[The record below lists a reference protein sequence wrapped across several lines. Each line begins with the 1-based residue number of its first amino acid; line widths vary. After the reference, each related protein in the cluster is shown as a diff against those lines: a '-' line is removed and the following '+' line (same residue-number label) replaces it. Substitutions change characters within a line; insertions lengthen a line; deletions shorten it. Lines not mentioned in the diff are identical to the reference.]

1 MSFSKPTLN
10 IKTSAFLFC
19 CLLISLLLADL
30 KLQAQ
35 NGFKADDINGEWW
48 TPDNDGRMIFFR
60 SEGKYFG
67 MVSWLK
73 RANDPVDGKP
83 RRDKLNPDPSLRDR
97 PLLHLILFSD
107 FTFDAAKG
115 KYTGGSIY
123 DAEDSGKKYSCWL
136 KLVDRNVLEIHGY
149 VGFSL
154 IGKSVFFTRVQK

>member
-1 MSFSKPTLN
+1 MASRKPTIN
-10 IKTSAFLFC
+10 HRTSAFLFF
-19 CLLISLLLADL
+19 CLLMSLLLTDL
-30 KLQAQ
+30 RLQAQ
-35 NGFKADDINGEWW
+35 SNYKADDINGEWW

-136 KLVDRNVLEIHGY
+136 KLVDHNVLEIHGY